1 MKWDKHVEEVISGAN
16 SILGLLRR
24 NIKVASTHTKDLA
37 YKALIRPKLEFASV
51 VWSPWQKFLVDS
63 IERIQHHS
71 ARYVFDDYRLD
82 SSVSAMIDKLDW
94 DSVIRALS

>member
-1 MKWDKHVEEVISGAN
+1 MDRIYHLSNVPLSILDHCKYLGVTLQSNLKWDKHVEEVISGGN

-51 VWSPWQKFLVDS
+51 VWSPWQK
-63 IERIQHHS
+63 
-71 ARYVFDDYRLD
+71 
-82 SSVSAMIDKLDW
+82 VSC
-94 DSVIRALS
+94 